1 MNEGDM
7 LVIRVPA
14 SSANLGPGFDSVGL
28 ALNRYLVLEAEESER
43 WEVIPQSEELK
54 AFPADENNYIVKVA
68 LQTAERYG
76 KNLPPCRIRVTS
88 DIPPAR
94 GLGSSAACIIAGI
107 ELADAVGELGLTREE
122 KFKIAAEIEGHPDN
136 VGPCLYGGLLIGT
149 QDDND
154 EVDAISYYG
163 LDFEVVAAIPKE
175 ELLTKNARNVL
186 PEKISFSQ
194 AVRAGSVGN
203 VLVAA
208 LLSGDYRLAGKMM
221 QKDLYHQP
229 YRRKFVPHMADL
241 EEFALANG
249 AFGVA
254 LSGAGPTVICCCEK
268 GMGKPLLEKL
278 HSFDRNMEYVLLQI
292 DQQGSKVEWRSRVK

>member
-28 ALNRYLVLEAEESER
+28 ALNKYLLLEAEKSDR
-43 WEVIPQSEELK
+43 WEVIPQSEDLK
-54 AFPADENNYIVKVA
+54 AFPKDENNYIVKVA
-68 LQTAERYG
+68 LATAERCG
-76 KNLPPCRIRVTS
+76 KELHPCRIRVTS

-107 ELADAVGELGLTREE
+107 ELADAVGELGLSREE
-122 KFKIAAEIEGHPDN
+122 KFRIAAEIEGHPDN

-149 QDDND
+149 QYDD

-175 ELLTKNARNVL
+175 ELLTKNARTVL
-186 PEKISFSQ
+186 PEKLCFTE

-229 YRRKFVPHMADL
+229 YRRQFVPHMAEL

-268 GMGKPLLEKL
+268 GMGKHLLEKL
-278 HSFDRNMEYVLLQI
+278 NSFDRNMKYVLLQI